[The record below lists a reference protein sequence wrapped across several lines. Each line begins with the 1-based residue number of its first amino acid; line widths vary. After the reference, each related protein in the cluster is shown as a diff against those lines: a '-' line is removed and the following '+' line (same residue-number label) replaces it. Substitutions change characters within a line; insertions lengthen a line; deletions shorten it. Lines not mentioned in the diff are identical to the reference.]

1 MSDAKMPSV
10 HYTVISADGCERTTS
25 YGADGCRY
33 EVYHDTG
40 WCPREPELQTAKA
53 EIEIYWSASRHET
66 LQLDGDQHRDME
78 MYDRLPDLLD
88 AIASGDVPQLALE
101 EVLSGAAQLAM
112 AC

>member
-1 MSDAKMPSV
+1 MSDAKKPSV

-25 YGADGCRY
+25 YGADSCRY

-40 WCPREPELQTAKA
+40 WSPREPELQTARV

-78 MYDRLPDLLD
+78 MYDRLPELLD
-88 AIASGDVPQLALE
+88 AIASGDEPQAALE
-101 EVLSGAAQLAM
+101 EALSGVARLAI